1 MTEFDPSVHC
11 LAANEDDQPV
21 GLIIKKPAESEHVF
35 KVPTARVSLF
45 GLDKLAAEKR
55 KRQQNEIKTTNT
67 DKKPRSEEYDDTTRI
82 SFGRSGRKE
91 RNYRTTASETP
102 SHPGGVS
109 SEALKRIHERQE
121 HSKSKG
127 VIASSSSQQKKGS
140 RSDRGDVSDYKSDR
154 RDYHRTSSSH
164 RKDDRSSSRDEWEET
179 PSLSR
184 GITTH
189 LHCSVYLCS
198 YFEMSLPCKVK
209 KLFLVQIFK
218 TSNSARLLDFL
229 KILHVQTY
237 TQIYHIYLSTL
248 YAGNCISCCVQY
260 IHV

>member
-11 LAANEDDQPV
+11 LSANEDDQPV

-35 KVPTARVSLF
+35 KVPTARASLL

-55 KRQQNEIKTTNT
+55 KRQQNEVKTTST
-67 DKKPRSEEYDDTTRI
+67 EKKPRKEEYDDTTRI

-127 VIASSSSQQKKGS
+127 VIASSSLEQKKGN
-140 RSDRGDVSDYKSDR
+140 RRDDDRKSDR
-154 RDYHRTSSSH
+154 RDHHSSSSH
-164 RKDDRSSSRDEWEET
+164 RRDERNSSRDEWEET

-184 GITTH
+184 GIT
-189 LHCSVYLCS
+189 
-198 YFEMSLPCKVK
+198 
-209 KLFLVQIFK
+209 
-218 TSNSARLLDFL
+218 
-229 KILHVQTY
+229 
-237 TQIYHIYLSTL
+237 
-248 YAGNCISCCVQY
+248 
-260 IHV
+260 IH